1 MRYSVVGMGE
11 VLWDLLPGGR
21 QMGGAPANVVCHA
34 AALGADASLV
44 TRVGRDADGDAIRQ
58 RLEGLGVDIRAVELD
73 PEAPTGTVTV
83 DLDAGGQPQFTI
95 HEGVAWDRLEG
106 GAAAREVVARADAV
120 CFGTLAQRG
129 PVTRGAMAA
138 LLGLVAPGAW
148 RVLDVNLRQHYHSPY
163 LIESSLAR
171 ANVLKVNDAELPLLA
186 EWLQL
191 GDGTGAQMAA
201 LAERWGLRVVACTR
215 GGRGSLVLADGRWS
229 DHPGV
234 PVQVA
239 DTVGAGDAFTAAMIL
254 GLLGGWDVDEWQR
267 QANEV
272 AAFVASRSGAIP
284 ALPPERRAPFLA
296 LSRPV
301 GR

>member
-34 AALGADASLV
+34 AALGAEASLV
-44 TRVGRDADGDAIRQ
+44 TRVGRDADGDELRR
-58 RLEGLGVDIRAVELD
+58 RLEGLGVDLRAVEID

-83 DLDAGGQPQFTI
+83 DLDAGGQPRFTI

-106 GAAAREVVARADAV
+106 GPGARDAVARADAV
-120 CFGTLAQRG
+120 CFGTLAQRS
-129 PVTRGAMAA
+129 PITRSAMAS
-138 LLGLVAPGAW
+138 LLGLAAPGAW
-148 RVLDVNLRQHYHSPY
+148 RVLDVNLRQHYHSPAV
-163 LIESSLAR
+163 LESSLAR
-171 ANVLKVNDAELPLLA
+171 ANVLKVNDAELPRLA
-186 EWLQL
+186 AWLGL
-191 GDGTGAQMAA
+191 GDEPRVQMTA
-201 LAERWGLRVVACTR
+201 LADRWRLRVVACTR
-215 GGRGSLVLADGRWS
+215 GAHGSLVLADGRWS

-254 GLLGGWDVDEWQR
+254 GLLAGWELDEWHR

-272 AAFVASRSGAIP
+272 AAFVASRPGATPTLP
-284 ALPPERRAPFLA
+284 AERRAPFLA
-296 LSRPV
+296 LRRPNA
-301 GR
+301 G